1 MEHIYS
7 IMRFR
12 LSVVSMI
19 LLLISCRQE
28 KYEDINNETDN
39 GTSIIHSQRSLFKK
53 DRCSFEEAVEQIL
66 EIDTIVIDADFK
78 EQDMPIFE
86 Q

>member
-1 MEHIYS
+1 
-7 IMRFR
+7 MRFR

-19 LLLISCRQE
+19 LLLISCSQE

-66 EIDTIVIDADFK
+66 EIDTIVIYADFK

-86 Q
+86 

>member
-1 MEHIYS
+1 
-7 IMRFR
+7 MRFR

-19 LLLISCRQE
+19 LLLISCSQE
-28 KYEDINNETDN
+28 KYEDMNNETDN

-86 Q
+86 

>member
-19 LLLISCRQE
+19 LLLISCSQE
-28 KYEDINNETDN
+28 KYEGINNETDN

-86 Q
+86 

>member
-19 LLLISCRQE
+19 LLLISCSQE

-86 Q
+86 

>member
-1 MEHIYS
+1 
-7 IMRFR
+7 MRFR

-19 LLLISCRQE
+19 LLLISCSQE

-86 Q
+86 

>member
-1 MEHIYS
+1 
-7 IMRFR
+7 MRFR

-19 LLLISCRQE
+19 LLLISCSQE

>member
-7 IMRFR
+7 IMRFI

-19 LLLISCRQE
+19 LLLISCSQE

-86 Q
+86 

>member
-1 MEHIYS
+1 
-7 IMRFR
+7 
-12 LSVVSMI
+12 MI
-19 LLLISCRQE
+19 LLLISCSQE

-86 Q
+86 

>member
-19 LLLISCRQE
+19 LLLISCSQE

-66 EIDTIVIDADFK
+66 EIDTIVI
-78 EQDMPIFE
+78 
-86 Q
+86 

>member
-19 LLLISCRQE
+19 LLLISCSQE

-39 GTSIIHSQRSLFKK
+39 GTSIIHSQRSLFNK

-86 Q
+86 

>member
-1 MEHIYS
+1 
-7 IMRFR
+7 
-12 LSVVSMI
+12 MI

>member
-1 MEHIYS
+1 
-7 IMRFR
+7 MRFR

-19 LLLISCRQE
+19 LLLISCSQE

-53 DRCSFEEAVEQIL
+53 DRCTFEEAVEQIL
-66 EIDTIVIDADFK
+66 EIDTIVIYADFK

-86 Q
+86 

>member
-1 MEHIYS
+1 
-7 IMRFR
+7 MRVR

-19 LLLISCRQE
+19 LLLISCSQE

-86 Q
+86 

>member
-1 MEHIYS
+1 MEHVYS

-19 LLLISCRQE
+19 LLLISCSQE

-86 Q
+86 

>member
-1 MEHIYS
+1 
-7 IMRFR
+7 MRFR

-19 LLLISCRQE
+19 LLLISCSQE

-66 EIDTIVIDADFK
+66 EIDTIVI
-78 EQDMPIFE
+78 
-86 Q
+86 

>member
-1 MEHIYS
+1 
-7 IMRFR
+7 MRFR

-19 LLLISCRQE
+19 LLLISCSQE

-39 GTSIIHSQRSLFKK
+39 GTSIIHSQRSLFNK

-86 Q
+86 